1 MWRAVRL
8 MSLIQ
13 YVGSKG
19 TSGKDTRK
27 HTLSDCDY
35 HRDRMPLPVILGDYN
50 VLALTCG
57 KDCAYDAARSAIGAM
72 YRLGSKDRSNGGDE
86 RIERQCRRLSPVRL
100 LVQGSEKPNA
110 SPLFAKSARA
120 MTYDDTPGSL
130 FKPQLCT
137 AACAQPRGAAC
148 LRRLLH
154 ETSVRA
160 RDHHPGRYCPGL
172 AGLALAGMQKRCAM
186 TAMTNFVP

>member
-13 YVGSKG
+13 YVGSI
-19 TSGKDTRK
+19 GKDTRK

-50 VLALTCG
+50 VLALTYG

-100 LVQGSEKPNA
+100 VQGSEKPC
-110 SPLFAKSARA
+110 SPSQPAR
-120 MTYDDTPGSL
+120 
-130 FKPQLCT
+130 
-137 AACAQPRGAAC
+137 
-148 LRRLLH
+148 
-154 ETSVRA
+154 
-160 RDHHPGRYCPGL
+160 
-172 AGLALAGMQKRCAM
+172 
-186 TAMTNFVP
+186 